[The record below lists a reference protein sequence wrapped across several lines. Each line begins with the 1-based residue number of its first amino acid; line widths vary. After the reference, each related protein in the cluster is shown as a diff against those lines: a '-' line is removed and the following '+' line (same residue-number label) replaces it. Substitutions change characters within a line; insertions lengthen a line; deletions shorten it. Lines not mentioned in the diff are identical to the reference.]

1 MSCSALFTQGRRV
14 CFSGGKARE
23 RSKHLQ
29 TSDYSSKIGRKN
41 VSHWN
46 AASARLHREGEYEV

>member
-1 MSCSALFTQGRRV
+1 MGCSALITQGRCV
-14 CFSGGKARE
+14 CFSGGEKE

-41 VSHWN
+41 ASHCN
-46 AASARLHREGEYEV
+46 SASARLHREGEHEV